1 MFLLY
6 FSRIVSDITCFLG
19 VLGIILMITANEITF
34 SQINHKDTKFSWFMK
49 LAISISTII
58 LIGFVLK
65 YHLLDAHLYSVNNS
79 IDDWRITLT
88 DTKIVLIF
96 LEVLICAVHPIPR
109 TYPRYSNVT
118 LHHYN
123 TNSTKFTQH
132 SLSYISLDVALGLP
146 SK

>member
-65 YHLLDAHLYSVNNS
+65 YHLLHAHLYSVNNS

-88 DTKIVLIF
+88 DTKIVLIL